1 MFQQRPLPPMNSR
14 GFFPPPTR
22 QFPPMGGQPF
32 GGSFMGGQ
40 QQFLSPQIAGKG
52 AGGLKGILSRFLPG
66 TQGVQGIAGAA
77 NATGGLQS
85 LASPANLSSMLGNVQ
100 KVLGMAQQVT
110 PMVQQYGP
118 LVKNL
123 PAMIKIYS
131 ELKNSNSDDSST
143 EPNVSNE
150 DSPSVTNFEEVK
162 EDRSP
167 TQPLSTTNKQKSQ
180 SSPDSDKKIPK
191 SSSPKMYI

>member
-1 MFQQRPLPPMNSR
+1 MNSR

-40 QQFLSPQIAGKG
+40 QQQFLAPQTAGRG

-66 TQGVQGIAGAA
+66 SQGVQGIAGAA
-77 NATGGLQS
+77 QATGGLQGI
-85 LASPANLSSMLGNVQ
+85 ASPANLSSMLGNVQ

-131 ELKNSNSDDSST
+131 ELKNSNSDDTST
-143 EPNVSNE
+143 EASVSNE
-150 DSPSVTNFEEVK
+150 EAPSVTKLEAGN
-162 EDRSP
+162 EDPSP
-167 TQPLSTTNKQKSQ
+167 TVKNTTKQKSK
-180 SSPDSDKKIPK
+180 SNPASDKKTPK